1 MKSLICRFCLA
12 ASLTLAASTP
22 VTAEGFDLV
31 KLIRNADPRV
41 KDPGGWAADMLSGF
55 DDSGIDANREN
66 ICSAI
71 AVVSQESGFIANPA
85 IPGLGKLAEQ
95 ALEDKLSNLPIL
107 GARILAWLETVPN
120 AVNSFRD
127 QIRAAK
133 TERDL
138 DLTYRAML
146 AYAAG
151 RTETAFIVNSGLL
164 NRYIEDRNDVST
176 IGSMQVSVAFA
187 LETARKDRWTA
198 MSLQDVYDLRDDLYT
213 RKGGMKY
220 GILQLLGYETGYDK
234 KIYRFADYNAGRY
247 ASRNAAFQ
255 SVIATL
261 SGEKLSLDG
270 DLLAYTR
277 PGNALAKVTNSENAV
292 RRAVK
297 NHHLPLTDKDI
308 RADLLKEKT
317 PEFVATRTYALLRE
331 TFAKAIGKTAPF
343 AQLPEITLESVKI
356 KNRLTTAIFAERVNA
371 RYQRCMAVKN

>member
-1 MKSLICRFCLA
+1 MKSHARRFCLA
-12 ASLTLAASTP
+12 AGLALAVAQP
-22 VTAEGFDLV
+22 AVAESFDLV
-31 KLIRNADPRV
+31 KLIRTADPHV

-55 DDSGIDANREN
+55 ADNGIDANREN

-71 AVVSQESGFIANPA
+71 AIISQESGFIANPA
-85 IPGLGKLAEQ
+85 VPGLGKLAEK
-95 ALEDKLSNLPIL
+95 ALQDKLDALPIL
-107 GARILAWLETVPN
+107 GARILAWLETVPD
-120 AVNSFRD
+120 AKNSFRD

-164 NRYIEDRNDVST
+164 NSYIEDRNDVST

-187 LETARKDRWTA
+187 LETTKQERWTA
-198 MSLQDVYDLRDDLYT
+198 MSLQDVYALRDNLYT

-220 GILQLLGYETGYDK
+220 GIRQLLGYDTGYDK

-261 SGEKLSLDG
+261 SGENLSRDG
-270 DLLAYTR
+270 DLLAYAR
-277 PGNALAKVTNSENAV
+277 PGNTLAKVTNSENAL
-292 RRAVK
+292 RIAVEK
-297 NHHLPLTDKDI
+297 HRLPLTDKDI
-308 RADLLKEKT
+308 RADLLKEKS
-317 PEFVATRTYALLRE
+317 PEFVATRTYRLLRQ
-331 TFAKAIGKTAPF
+331 TFATTAGKPAPF
-343 AQLPEITLESVKI
+343 AQLPAITLESVKI

-371 RYQRCMAVKN
+371 RYQRCMAVKG